1 MCRIFK
7 MAATI
12 GRENYTYRERS
23 VDFSRRR
30 YIIAAAKAVGPMLD
44 PDAIP
49 DTLSGFANE
58 RV

>member
-30 YIIAAAKAVGPMLD
+30 YMMAAAEAAGPMLD
-44 PDAIP
+44 PDAGP
-49 DTLSGFANE
+49 DTLSGFANK

>member
-30 YIIAAAKAVGPMLD
+30 YMMAAAKAANTMLD
-44 PDAIP
+44 PDAGP
-49 DTLSGFANE
+49 DTLSGFANK

>member
-1 MCRIFK
+1 

-30 YIIAAAKAVGPMLD
+30 YMMAAAEAAGPMLD
-44 PDAIP
+44 PDAGP
-49 DTLSGFANE
+49 DTLSGFANK

>member
-7 MAATI
+7 MVATI
-12 GRENYTYRERS
+12 GRQNYTYWDRS

-30 YIIAAAKAVGPMLD
+30 YIIAAAIAAGPMLD
-44 PDAIP
+44 SDAGS

>member
-1 MCRIFK
+1 

>member
-1 MCRIFK
+1 

-30 YIIAAAKAVGPMLD
+30 YMMAAAKAANTMLD
-44 PDAIP
+44 SDAGP
-49 DTLSGFANE
+49 DTLSGFANQ